1 LEALKVV
8 KLIYEQLRKPKTKEE
23 LYKKLNELGLKWSK
37 AQVELFISMDKNI
50 IKKGDTYRVSVADNK
65 DAVLDLI
72 DKIIGTKPMIPI
84 KKVMENVSKNVV
96 VSAEEILKIAL
107 DSGRYESPNGAVLKK
122 IK

>member
-1 LEALKVV
+1 MV